1 MKRYEKFSKDP
12 LALAEYITN
21 KLGLAVQAI
30 TEKTGNR
37 F

>member
-12 LALAEYITN
+12 LSLAEYITN
-21 KLGLAVQAI
+21 KIGFAIKAV